1 MVVYNYWT
9 LDQGKNLIAIFGGC
23 LRDDFIEYIYPSTLI
38 INPSLINSTVKTGHY
53 RGDKCKH

>member
-23 LRDDFIEYIYPSTLI
+23 LRDDFVEYIYPSTLI
-38 INPSLINSTVKTGHY
+38 INPSLIVQ
-53 RGDKCKH
+53 